1 MSDPLTWDST
11 YAIALE
17 LVRKYPDANLA
28 EVTLQQIYRMTLAL
42 PEFQDD
48 PSLCNDGILSAI
60 FQDWYEETIH
70 E

>member
-1 MSDPLTWDST
+1 MPEPLTWDST
-11 YAIALE
+11 YAIALALKDRHPHADLE
-17 LVRKYPDANLA
+17 KI
-28 EVTLQQIYRMTLAL
+28 TLGQIYKWTLAL
-42 PEFQDD
+42 PEFQDH